1 MLRRIIQ
8 ILIVIPLAVLIIV
21 FSVANRQPVT
31 VSLDPFGGAEPAL
44 ALSVPL
50 FLIILVTLFVGVVI
64 GGVATWLSQGK
75 WRKRARL
82 SRQEAAQWRSRADE
96 AARRSPDTTST
107 GLPALRRSA

>member
-31 VSLDPFGGAEPAL
+31 VSLDPFGGTEPVL

-50 FLIILVTLFVGVVI
+50 FLIILVTLFVGVLI
-64 GGVATWLSQGK
+64 GGVAAWLSQGK

-96 AARRSPDTTST
+96 AARKDTPSEAPR
-107 GLPALRRSA
+107 LPALRKSA